1 MQIKRDIRTALALAA
16 MFSFHTGLR
25 AQVSTASI
33 NGTVRDSS
41 SAAIPGASLTLHN
54 VATGV
59 DMNSSTNGAGE
70 YAIVNIPP
78 GQYTLRAGKP
88 GFQAAQQSGLSLAV
102 NQTATY
108 DLTLQVGSA
117 EQTVTVSAEVST
129 IESST
134 AELGTVVGTAAVNDL
149 PLNGRNFTQLLA
161 LTPGASPINTA
172 QTFGFR
178 GVGAFNFPSFHG
190 ARNRSNLFLVDG
202 INDQVSITSNYAVPP
217 IVDDI
222 QEFKVDSHNDQVQ
235 FGGVT
240 GGVVNV
246 VTKSGTNAFHGTLWE
261 YLRNSALDARNPF
274 FPAVTALRQNQ
285 FGANVGGPVLLPR
298 YNGRN
303 RTFFFGSYE
312 GFRQRTPSQTL
323 GRIPT
328 PGELQ
333 GNLSTLGVPIY
344 DPFTTRPDPER
355 AGQFLRDPF
364 AGGILPQSL
373 LDPTMVKIGQALY
386 PAPVPTGIA
395 GNNFSA
401 TAPVSAGLNEYN
413 IRVDQ
418 HLGDKDNFWFRYS
431 NVRQTRD
438 AVNPIGRAVSHDL
451 WTAHTMGANWTHT
464 FSPSM
469 VLQAQFGRTW
479 AIDNTANS
487 VPNVP
492 AGIVNSFSPQFGCEF
507 PGDRP
512 CLLPSTSLIGFLGTP
527 GDTLSQQGASD
538 IWSGT
543 MNLSKLWGKHFFRM
557 GFSLNT
563 NNIGELILNNGI
575 SFSTFQTAD
584 LQNSGRTGSDLAS
597 WLLGVPVGGSRRLQ
611 AGSENGGWVNGFY
624 FGDQWRA
631 SSRL

>member
-1 MQIKRDIRTALALAA
+1 
-16 MFSFHTGLR
+16 
-25 AQVSTASI
+25 
-33 NGTVRDSS
+33 
-41 SAAIPGASLTLHN
+41 
-54 VATGV
+54 
-59 DMNSSTNGAGE
+59 
-70 YAIVNIPP
+70 
-78 GQYTLRAGKP
+78 
-88 GFQAAQQSGLSLAV
+88 
-102 NQTATY
+102 
-108 DLTLQVGSA
+108 
-117 EQTVTVSAEVST
+117 
-129 IESST
+129 
-134 AELGTVVGTAAVNDL
+134 
-149 PLNGRNFTQLLA
+149 
-161 LTPGASPINTA
+161 
-172 QTFGFR
+172 
-178 GVGAFNFPSFHG
+178 VGAFNFPSFHG

-285 FGANVGGPVLLPR
+285 FGANIGGPVLLPR

-333 GNLSTLGVPIY
+333 GNLSTLGAPIY
-344 DPFTTRPDPER
+344 NPFTTRPDPER

-507 PGDRP
+507 PGDRA

-563 NNIGELILNNGI
+563 NNIGELILNNSI

-631 SSRL
+631 SSRLTINWGLRYDMTRLTSWGQVEDGTIYVGVLNFNDGSYILQTTPPPCSKTGKAPCLPGDKLPDHVTLADNGRIYPAITKTSRRVWASPTGWGRRR